1 MGSAEDPEAGRGMNA
16 SVARRIARL
25 FRPYLWRVGGAIAA
39 ILVTAGLGVVNPYL
53 LQVVIDDAIPDRDLE
68 LLYVLV
74 GLMIVLPI
82 ISGLVGVGQSYL
94 NNTVGQSVMR
104 DLRVR
109 LYSHLQ
115 RQSLRFFTATRT
127 GEIQSRIAN
136 DVNGV
141 QQVVTNTASSVVS
154 NVATVISTLII
165 MFIIDVRL
173 TLLSLVL
180 TPVFSIVTRRVG
192 RLRREVSTE
201 TQKRLADMT
210 ATTQETLSVSGV
222 LLTKTFGRQDDEIER
237 FSEQNDQIADLQVRQ
252 QMIGRWFFMLIGTA
266 FSIMPAL
273 IYLVG
278 GRAII
283 NGDPNLT
290 IGAIVAFTTLQSRLF
305 MPLGQLF
312 NVQVE
317 IQGAMAMFDRIF
329 EYLDLE
335 PEIYD
340 HPESIAVN
348 PAEIRGDVEYR
359 DVSFSYH
366 SSKRQDRP
374 DGEREL
380 AIDGA
385 SFEARPGEL
394 VALVGPSGAGK
405 STLSYLL
412 PRLYDVTDGQILI
425 DGLDVRDIT
434 LESLGEIIGVVTQE
448 SYLFHSSIRENLV
461 YGRPYATEEEMV
473 AAAKAAAIHDLIT
486 GLPDGYDT
494 VVGERGYRM
503 SGGEKQRLALARVIL
518 KDPRI
523 LILDEATSALDT
535 RSERLI
541 QAALGPLMEG
551 RTTIAIAHRLST
563 IVAADQILVI
573 DGGKIVESG
582 THEALLATDGL
593 YAVLYREQYGMG
605 TIEAR
610 CEDGIVGRD
619 GSVRYKLADV
629 AD

>member
-53 LQVVIDDAIPDRDLE
+53 LQVVIDDAIPERDLE
-68 LLYVLV
+68 LLYLLV

-82 ISGLVGVGQSYL
+82 ISGLIGVGQSYL
-94 NNTVGQSVMR
+94 NNTVGQRVMR

-154 NVATVISTLII
+154 NVATVVSTLII

-237 FSEQNDQIADLQVRQ
+237 FSEQNNQIANLQVRQ

-335 PEIYD
+335 PEIFD
-340 HPESIAVN
+340 HPMSVAVN
-348 PAEIRGDVEYR
+348 PAEIRGHVEYR
-359 DVSFSYH
+359 YVSFSYH
-366 SSKRQDRP
+366 SSNRQDRP
-374 DGEREL
+374 DGERDL
-380 AIDGA
+380 AVDGA

-425 DGLDVRDIT
+425 DGMDVRDIT

-461 YGRPYATEEEMV
+461 YGRPNATEDEMV
-473 AAAKAAAIHDLIT
+473 ASAKAAAIHDLIS

-523 LILDEATSALDT
+523 LILDEATSALDS

-573 DGGKIVESG
+573 DAGKIVERG
-582 THEALLATDGL
+582 THEDLLAEDGL
-593 YAVLYREQYGMG
+593 YAALYREQYGMG

>member
-1 MGSAEDPEAGRGMNA
+1 M
-16 SVARRIARL
+16 
-25 FRPYLWRVGGAIAA
+25 
-39 ILVTAGLGVVNPYL
+39 NPYL
-53 LQVVIDDAIPDRDLE
+53 LQIVIDDAIPNHDLN
-68 LLYVLV
+68 LLYLLV

-82 ISGLVGVGQSYL
+82 VSGLIGVGQSYL
-94 NNTVGQSVMR
+94 NNTVGQRVMR

-115 RQSLRFFTATRT
+115 QQSLRFFTATRT
-127 GEIQSRIAN
+127 GEIQSRISN

-154 NVATVISTLII
+154 NIATVASTLVI
-165 MFIIDVRL
+165 MLIIDIRL
-173 TLLSLVL
+173 TLLSLIL
-180 TPVFSIVTRRVG
+180 TPLFSVITRRVG
-192 RLRREVSTE
+192 RMRRDISSQ
-201 TQKRLADMT
+201 TQQRLADMT

-222 LLTKTFGRQDDEIER
+222 LLTKTFGRQQDEIVR
-237 FSEQNDQIADLQVRQ
+237 FAEQNDDIASLQVRQ

-266 FSIMPAL
+266 FTIMPAL
-273 IYLVG
+273 IYLVA

-317 IQGAMAMFDRIF
+317 IQAAMAMFDRIF

-340 HPESIAVN
+340 APDALELDPEQ
-348 PAEIRGDVEYR
+348 IRGHVEYR
-359 DVSFSYH
+359 DVSFSYV
-366 SSKRQDRP
+366 SPNGKASAEDREMAV
-374 DGEREL
+374 DRV
-380 AIDGA
+380 
-385 SFEARPGEL
+385 SFDIRPGEL

-405 STLSYLL
+405 STLTYLL
-412 PRLYDVTDGQILI
+412 PRLYDVTGGEILI
-425 DGLDVRDIT
+425 DGHNVKDVS

-448 SYLFHSSIRENLV
+448 SYLFHASIRENLV
-461 YGRPYATEEEMV
+461 YGRPDATEEQMI
-473 AAAKAAAIHDLIT
+473 AAAKAAAIHDLID

-541 QAALGPLMEG
+541 QTALGPLMEG

-563 IVAADQILVI
+563 IVSADQILVVE
-573 DGGKIVESG
+573 DGRISEYG
-582 THEALLATDGL
+582 THEDLLAQDGL
-593 YAVLYREQYGMG
+593 YAALYREQFGMG

-610 CEDGIVGRD
+610 CEDGIVERD
-619 GSVRYKLADV
+619 GSIRYSLSEV

>member
-1 MGSAEDPEAGRGMNA
+1 MGRAPDPESGRGLNTN
-16 SVARRIARL
+16 VARRIASL
-25 FRPYLWRVGGAIAA
+25 FRPYLWRVGGAIGA
-39 ILVTAGLGVVNPYL
+39 ILLTAGIGVVNPYL
-53 LQVVIDDAIPDRDLE
+53 LQVVIDDAIPERDLS
-68 LLYVLV
+68 LLYLLV
-74 GLMIVLPI
+74 ALMITLPI
-82 ISGLVGVGQSYL
+82 ISGLIGVGQSYL
-94 NNTVGQSVMR
+94 NNTVGQRVMR

-154 NVATVISTLII
+154 NIATVGSTLII

-192 RLRREVSTE
+192 RLRREVSSE

-222 LLTKTFGRQDDEIER
+222 LLTKTFGRQEDEIDR
-237 FSEQNDQIADLQVRQ
+237 FAGQNDEIPELQVRQ

-283 NGDPNLT
+283 NGDPNLS

-340 HPESIAVN
+340 REHAVAIAPSDVKG
-348 PAEIRGDVEYR
+348 RVEYR
-359 DVSFSYH
+359 DVSFSYGTVNG
-366 SSKRQDRP
+366 RLDDEP
-374 DGEREL
+374 ERDL
-380 AIDGA
+380 AVNHA
-385 SFEARPGEL
+385 SFVANPGDL
-394 VALVGPSGAGK
+394 IALVGPSGAGK
-405 STLSYLL
+405 STLTYLL
-412 PRLYDVTDGQILI
+412 PRLYDVTDGEILI
-425 DGLDVRDIT
+425 DGRDIRDLT

-448 SYLFHSSIRENLV
+448 SYLFHSSIRDNLT
-461 YGRPYATEEEMV
+461 YGRPDATEEKV
-473 AAAKAAAIHDLIT
+473 IAATKAAAIHDFISE
-486 GLPDGYDT
+486 LPDGYDT

-523 LILDEATSALDT
+523 LVLDEATSALDT

-541 QAALGPLMEG
+541 QSALGPLMEG

-573 DGGKIVESG
+573 DDGQIVERG
-582 THEALLATDGL
+582 THNELLEIDEL
-593 YAVLYREQYGMG
+593 YAELYREQYGMG

-610 CEDGIVGRD
+610 CEDGIVDRD
-619 GSVRYKLADV
+619 GSVRYRLAGA